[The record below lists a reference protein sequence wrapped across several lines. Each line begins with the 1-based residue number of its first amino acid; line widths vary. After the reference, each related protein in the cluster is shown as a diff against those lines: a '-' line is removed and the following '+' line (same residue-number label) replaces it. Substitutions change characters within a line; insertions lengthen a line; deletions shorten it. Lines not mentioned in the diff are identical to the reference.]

1 MRNMGSMLA
10 VIAALAAGKSGA
22 ARAQGYGYACPA
34 GYVLYGG
41 ACQPAAT
48 PGGVVGAAVGTA
60 GAIAGGA
67 IGTAGAIAGGAV
79 GAATGYPPPAYG
91 SGYPP
96 PAGCGPGYMMYSDGR
111 CYPAR

>member
-1 MRNMGSMLA
+1 MRNGLKTLA
-10 VIAALAAGKSGA
+10 IVAALAAGTSGA
-22 ARAQGYGYACPA
+22 ALAQNYGYSCPP
-34 GYVLYGG
+34 GYAFYNGV
-41 ACQPAAT
+41 CQPAAT

-67 IGTAGAIAGGAV
+67 LNTAGAIAGGAV
-79 GAATGYPPPAYG
+79 GAATGYPP
-91 SGYPP
+91 PP